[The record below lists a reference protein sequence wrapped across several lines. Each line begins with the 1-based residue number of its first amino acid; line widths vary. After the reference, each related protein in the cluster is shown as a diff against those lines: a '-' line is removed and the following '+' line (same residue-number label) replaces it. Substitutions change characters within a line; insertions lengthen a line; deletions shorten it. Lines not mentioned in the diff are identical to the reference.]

1 MLNDYFLRSNKS
13 KIFFSEVTDDIPAE
27 DRLVNPNNRLTDAG
41 SFSGLTTSA
50 GELTNYRIEPSLTV
64 PNQELA
70 SNSGGGVGRFFIQKI
85 ADPHQVSFIFVNG
98 FLQYLKQRNFH
109 NN

>member
-1 MLNDYFLRSNKS
+1 M
-13 KIFFSEVTDDIPAE
+13 TDDIPAE

-41 SFSGLTTSA
+41 SFSGLTTTA
-50 GELTNYRIEPSLTV
+50 GELTNYRIESSLTV

-85 ADPHQVSFIFVNG
+85 TDPHQVSFIFEN
-98 FLQYLKQRNFH
+98 
-109 NN
+109 

>member
-13 KIFFSEVTDDIPAE
+13 KTFFSEVTDDIPAE

-41 SFSGLTTSA
+41 SFSGLTTTA
-50 GELTNYRIEPSLTV
+50 GELTNFRIEPSPAI

-70 SNSGGGVGRFFIQKI
+70 SNSGVGRFFIQKI
-85 ADPHQVSFIFVNG
+85 TDPHQVSFIFENG
-98 FLQYLKQRNFH
+98 FLQYLKQRNFY
-109 NN
+109 NNQ